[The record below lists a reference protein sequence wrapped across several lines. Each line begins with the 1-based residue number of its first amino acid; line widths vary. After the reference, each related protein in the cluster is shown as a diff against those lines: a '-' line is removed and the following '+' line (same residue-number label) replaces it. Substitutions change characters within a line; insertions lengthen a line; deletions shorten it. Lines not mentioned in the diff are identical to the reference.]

1 MLWIPGPTEVRP
13 EILAECSRP
22 AIGHRS
28 PAMREL
34 IERLD
39 PHLPLAFGMN
49 AGSTS
54 LCAVHSVS
62 ASGLME
68 ASLHGV
74 GPRVLSVVNGAFSKR
89 YRDMGTLMGKDVTTI
104 DVAWGAGVD
113 PAELDRVLTESGPF
127 DAVTLVSNETSTG
140 VSTPLGPIAE
150 VLRKHPN
157 TLLLV
162 DLVSYIAGAPVDFD
176 RNGIDFG
183 FAGVQKAFALPP
195 GIAVCAA
202 SARFMESARAQTN
215 RGWALD
221 PVRIIDGHVQKKTP
235 ATPCTPL
242 YYALAK
248 QLEDISSGV
257 TLDAADRG
265 KTGADAWNARFAK
278 HERMRARML
287 AWADAHGLAPYPAE
301 GFRSPTVSCI
311 AAGALD
317 VAAFVA
323 GLEELGFEISNGY
336 GDLKGLTFRVGHMGD
351 HTEAGLERLLE
362 ACDRVIARLGSVAAD
377 A

>member
-1 MLWIPGPTEVRP
+1 MTLWIPGPTEVRE

-22 AIGHRS
+22 AIGHRA
-28 PAMREL
+28 PEMREL

-39 PHLPLAFGMN
+39 PHLPLAFGL
-49 AGSTS
+49 AGDTTS
-54 LCAVHSVS
+54 QCAVHSVS

-68 ASLHGV
+68 ASLRGV

-89 YRDMGTLMGKDVTTI
+89 FRDMAELVGKSVATI
-104 DVAWGAGVD
+104 DVEWGRGVD
-113 PAELDRVLTESGPF
+113 PAELERVLEADGPF
-127 DAVTLVSNETSTG
+127 DAVTIVANETSTG
-140 VSTPLGPIAE
+140 VSTPLGPVSE
-150 VLRKHPN
+150 VVRRHPR

-176 RNGIDFG
+176 ANGIDFG

-202 SARFMESARAQTN
+202 SARYMETARAQSL

-221 PVRIIDGHVQKKTP
+221 PVRVIDGHAQKKTP

-248 QLEDISSGV
+248 QLEDITAGV
-257 TLDAADRG
+257 TLPEGDRG
-265 KTGADAWNARFAK
+265 KTGAAAWDARFAK
-278 HERMRARML
+278 HARMRDRTI
-287 AWADAHGLAPYPAE
+287 AWAANHGLAPFPAE

-311 AAGALD
+311 ACGEVD
-317 VAAFVA
+317 TAAFVA
-323 GLEELGFEISNGY
+323 GLARRDLRISNGY
-336 GDLKGLTFRVGHMGD
+336 GDLKGRTFRVGHMGD
-351 HTEAGLERLLE
+351 HTEDGLELL
-362 ACDRVIARLGSVAAD
+362 LTAAD
-377 A
+377 EVLAAL

>member
-1 MLWIPGPTEVRP
+1 MLFIPGPTEVRP
-13 EILAECSRP
+13 EILAECARP

-28 PAMREL
+28 PAMHAL
-34 IERLD
+34 IERMD
-39 PHLPLAFGMN
+39 PHLPLAFGLDE
-49 AGSTS
+49 GSTS

-89 YRDMGTLMGKDVTTI
+89 FRDMGQLMGKQVSTI
-104 DVAWGAGVD
+104 DVAWGSAVD
-113 PAELDRVLTESGPF
+113 PAELDRVLDEDGPF

-140 VSTPLGPIAE
+140 VLTPLGPIAD
-150 VLRKHPN
+150 VLRNHPR

-176 RNGIDFG
+176 RHGIDFG

-202 SARFMESARAQTN
+202 SERFMESARSQPN

-221 PVRIIDGHVQKKTP
+221 PVRIIDGHVHKKTP

-248 QLEDISSGV
+248 QLEDISAGT
-257 TLDAADRG
+257 TLPDSDRG
-265 KTGADAWNARFAK
+265 LTGAAAWTARFAK
-278 HERMRARML
+278 HERMRDQTL
-287 AWADAHGLAPYPAE
+287 AWAAGHGLRAYPAE
-301 GFRSPTVSCI
+301 AFRSPTVSCI
-311 AAGALD
+311 AAGDLD

-323 GLEELGFEISNGY
+323 GLKELGFEISNGY
-336 GDLKGLTFRVGHMGD
+336 GDLKGLTFRIGHMGD
-351 HTEAGLERLLE
+351 HDEAGVERLL
-362 ACDRVIARLGSVAAD
+362 AAADQVIAKLGRVGIR
-377 A
+377 